1 MIYYGNKKKE
11 ELKNYIIN
19 LKENNKKYSIS
30 LYVSKNKIKISL
42 SHKNNNNIDEIYEN
56 FYYFYQLQIINKYF
70 RTFNNLNQICL
81 ELDKLLKSNKVAIEE
96 KNDFIILSMPVSF
109 NNEPTNIVFKLLK
122 NKIANS
128 IIYNNMKK
136 GSITSLKNNTNY
148 LSKTTLSMP
157 KYNKNDS
164 KQLLTLKYND
174 DINDNSFEI
183 ESNPTPKCVSASK
196 INKNNIIS
204 IKKKFNKND
213 SKLNLNNLLKKVNK
227 LEKLNIQKENV
238 IKELKDIL
246 NKYEDNINNNKN
258 NQKHSTNKRSNK
270 GSKKNNK
277 SNMDELDINS
287 GNKNK
292 SIISVSSENKEEK
305 LKSKKHSDGHKDK
318 KYYFYP
324 ISKEEN
330 KNNNNYKNENIKEDI
345 KDKNN
350 KKNIKNNK
358 SEINLKIKKGS
369 YLKDEEENNIKNN
382 DSRRSSSV
390 FLKIYK
396 KNKEEISKR
405 NEKDENEEN
414 NKTKSELYSERNM
427 QIKKENEDINNRT
440 ISDELKE
447 EDLKNLTK
455 KTGLRMIKREDLKEY
470 INSRIFFTKKELQMV
485 KNKITKGSITL
496 HAYLDI
502 LYRASI
508 DGDYEDNINYLCE
521 GIYPQIILFYTH
533 EGARFGVYIEKIK
546 QIDIFGNIKYKEVP
560 GSSFLISLNSLKTYN
575 ILKGKKASD
584 DRPEKLCFG
593 RTFYYNDNESNWFI
607 YTPRNEFINVK
618 CMIGD
623 KLSTFGDINTKE
635 IVGNK
640 KDYYLKDVEIFKV
653 IVYEN

>member
-42 SHKNNNNIDEIYEN
+42 SYKNNNNNIDEIYEN

-70 RTFNNLNQICL
+70 RTFNNLKQICL

-96 KNDFIILSMPVSF
+96 KKDYIILSMPVSF

-122 NKIANS
+122 NKISNS
-128 IIYNNMKK
+128 IIQNNMI
-136 GSITSLKNNTNY
+136 GSSITSVKNNTNY
-148 LSKTTLSMP
+148 HCKTTLSMP

-164 KQLLTLKYND
+164 KLLLTLKYND
-174 DINDNSFEI
+174 DINDSFEI
-183 ESNPTPKCVSASK
+183 ESNPRPKYMSASK

-227 LEKLNIQKENV
+227 LEKSNIEKENV

-246 NKYEDNINNNKN
+246 NKYEDKN
-258 NQKHSTNKRSNK
+258 NQKHSINNRSKNDSNK
-270 GSKKNNK
+270 NTQ

-287 GNKNK
+287 GNKK
-292 SIISVSSENKEEK
+292 KRSINVSSENKEEK
-305 LKSKKHSDGHKDK
+305 LKSKKHSDGHKNK

-330 KNNNNYKNENIKEDI
+330 DKNYKNANLKEDI
-345 KDKNN
+345 KDANN
-350 KKNIKNNK
+350 KKNLKNSK

-369 YLKDEEENNIKNN
+369 YIKNEEENNIKNN

-390 FLKIYK
+390 FIKINK
-396 KNKEEISKR
+396 KNGEEVSKR
-405 NEKDENEEN
+405 NEEDKNVENS
-414 NKTKSELYSERNM
+414 KTKTEIFLERNI
-427 QIKKENEDINNRT
+427 QIKKENEDINNKT
-440 ISDELKE
+440 ISDDLKE
-447 EDLKNLTK
+447 EDLKDLMK

-470 INSRIFFTKKELQMV
+470 INSRIFYTKKELQMV
-485 KNKITKGSITL
+485 KNKITKGNITL
-496 HAYLDI
+496 HAYFDV

-521 GIYPQIILFYTH
+521 GIYPQVILFYTQ
-533 EGARFGVYIEKIK
+533 EGARFGVYIEKIR

-560 GSSFLISLNSLKTYN
+560 GTSFLISLNSLKTYN
-575 ILKGKKASD
+575 ILKGAKASD

-593 RTFYYNDNESNWFI
+593 RTFYYNNNESNWFI

-623 KLSTFGDINTKE
+623 KLSTFGEINTKE
-635 IVGNK
+635 IIGNK
-640 KDYYLKDVEIFKV
+640 KEYYLKDVEIFKV
-653 IVYEN
+653 VVYEN